1 MLSRLLGS
9 VVLALL
15 VALGGLVKAQDE
27 VTLTLVHPWAG
38 AERELFEPVL
48 RAAEAELGIT
58 IEDTVLR
65 IEDHVVLLPTQW
77 AAQTAPGD
85 VMFAAEPG
93 LVRQAHEG
101 GHYVGLGDVLDA
113 GDFTP
118 GVLEAR
124 TLEGVVY
131 GAPFTHKP
139 KPGFFYRPSF
149 FEEHGLEVPT
159 SWGEFIELLDALME
173 IDGIDAPIAS
183 GNGAGWPLADTAEH
197 FLIAF
202 GGPQLQAELAE
213 GVAPEFTWELVGSI
227 YRSVLVPML
236 EAGYFAE
243 PLEWTTALER
253 WWRGDYGMFFM
264 GTWILGMVDDP
275 DDVAVFTI
283 PGALGVATS
292 VDYMV
297 VNAYSDHVE
306 AAMELAAWLATEG
319 QVLQVQEGGHIATYL
334 PATELELYPPAE
346 QSVVEAMGDA
356 RLLTGLHDTVGG
368 EFRETLLDQLQL
380 LWVAPGAV
388 DDVLFNIREAWEL
401 ETGGGR

>member
-1 MLSRLLGS
+1 M
-9 VVLALL
+9 
-15 VALGGLVKAQDE
+15 
-27 VTLTLVHPWAG
+27 
-38 AERELFEPVL
+38 
-48 RAAEAELGIT
+48 
-58 IEDTVLR
+58 
-65 IEDHVVLLPTQW
+65 
-77 AAQTAPGD
+77 
-85 VMFAAEPG
+85 
-93 LVRQAHEG
+93 
-101 GHYVGLGDVLDA
+101 
-113 GDFTP
+113 
-118 GVLEAR
+118 
-124 TLEGVVY
+124 
-131 GAPFTHKP
+131 
-139 KPGFFYRPSF
+139 
-149 FEEHGLEVPT
+149 
-159 SWGEFIELLDALME
+159 
-173 IDGIDAPIAS
+173 
-183 GNGAGWPLADTAEH
+183 
-197 FLIAF
+197 
-202 GGPQLQAELAE
+202 
-213 GVAPEFTWELVGSI
+213 APEFAWELVGSI

-306 AAMELAAWLATEG
+306 AATELAAWLATEG
-319 QVLQVQEGGHIATYL
+319 QVLQVQEGGHIATYV

-401 ETGGGR
+401 DQLTRPFPRRHGERR